1 MERHG
6 TRNGEQE
13 QKRMAGLRI
22 CYCEDETAQAEWLRK
37 KVLEWAEKNQVPVHM
52 DLYASAEE
60 FLFKAEGASYDLLL
74 LDIAMKEMNGMEL
87 ARKVRERDPEAVLVF
102 VTSDPGFAL
111 EGYEVDAYRY
121 LMKPVREDKLFEVLA
136 YCRTRESVEGQ
147 SVLLKSE
154 GEMCRIMRKNILYM
168 EARGHYVE
176 LHLCGQEPLIV
187 KVGFADILNEINAGS
202 EALVKIHRSYAVNP
216 GHVARIG
223 RTDCCLID
231 GERLPVS
238 KSAYQHLNEK
248 FIQYHLEG

>member
-1 MERHG
+1 
-6 TRNGEQE
+6 
-13 QKRMAGLRI
+13 
-22 CYCEDETAQAEWLRK
+22 
-37 KVLEWAEKNQVPVHM
+37 M

-136 YCRTRESVEGQ
+136 YCRTRESVEEQ
-147 SVLLKSE
+147 SVLLKAE

-168 EARGHYVE
+168 EARG
-176 LHLCGQEPLIV
+176 
-187 KVGFADILNEINAGS
+187 
-202 EALVKIHRSYAVNP
+202 HRSYAVNP

-223 RTDCCLID
+223 RTDCCLTD

-248 FIQYHLEG
+248 FIQYHLER

>member
-13 QKRMAGLRI
+13 RKRMAGLRI

-37 KVLEWAEKNQVPVHM
+37 KVLGWAEKNQVPVHM

-136 YCRTRESVEGQ
+136 YCRTRESGEEQ
-147 SVLLKSE
+147 SVLLKAE

-176 LHLCGQEPLIV
+176 LHLCGQEPLVV
-187 KVGFADILNEINAGS
+187 KAGFADILMEINAGS

-223 RTDCCLID
+223 RTDCCLTD

-248 FIQYHLEG
+248 FIQYHLER